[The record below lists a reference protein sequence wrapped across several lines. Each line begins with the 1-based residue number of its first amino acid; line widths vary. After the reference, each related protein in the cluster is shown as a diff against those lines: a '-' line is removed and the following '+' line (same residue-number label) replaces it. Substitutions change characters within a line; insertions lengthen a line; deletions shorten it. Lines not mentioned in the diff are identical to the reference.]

1 MTGGIL
7 LPENINTVI
16 KTMIARHK
24 TCYFWY
30 LFLEREDEENE
41 KIIYQPAYERKTD
54 EEILKE
60 RRKSN
65 QERRKADG

>member
-24 TCYFWY
+24 TCYFCTY
-30 LFLEREDEENE
+30 F
-41 KIIYQPAYERKTD
+41 
-54 EEILKE
+54 
-60 RRKSN
+60 
-65 QERRKADG
+65 